1 MSHVIEPIAMP
12 DQEEIK
18 RFLPPFKPVLRLDP
32 AKPVTFGP
40 VVMSDV
46 YTEARKA
53 QDEALKATKPVIQ
66 ELFDDFARQFGRQ
79 YKLVETYKTE
89 DADTIIVAIGSIA
102 QTGMTAV
109 DTMRAKGKKVGIA
122 RIRVFR
128 PFPGA
133 ELFEAIKGAK
143 NLVLLDRVTS
153 FAGGEISGP
162 VALEIKSVLFDN
174 KRFPTVGNFLVG
186 LGGRDVTGQNFEEMV
201 ERVASAKNGDL
212 PAYEFIN
219 VRE

>member
-1 MSHVIEPIAMP
+1 MP
-12 DQEEIK
+12 
-18 RFLPPFKPVLRLDP
+18 
-32 AKPVTFGP
+32 
-40 VVMSDV
+40 DV

-66 ELFDDFARQFGRQ
+66 KIFNDFAKQFGRQ
-79 YKLVETYKTE
+79 YKLIETYKTE

-102 QTGMTAV
+102 QTAMTAI
-109 DTMRAKGKKVGIA
+109 DAMRAKGKKVGIA

-128 PFPGA
+128 PFPAA
-133 ELFEAIKGAK
+133 ELFKAIKGAK
-143 NLVLLDRVTS
+143 NLVLLDRVS
-153 FAGGEISGP
+153 AFAGGEISGP

-174 KRFPTVGNFLVG
+174 KHFPKVGNFLVG